1 MYTQDVRFVC
11 REFVYILSLLL
22 SIRWQDSRI
31 WKVRTWLMF
40 IVDHLQYYLQ
50 VDVLESQWNILE
62 TAFESSRDFEAIR
75 HAHMNFLASTLSQTF
90 LLLGS
95 VSKKVSYHTIIFHQP

>member
-1 MYTQDVRFVC
+1 MHF
-11 REFVYILSLLL
+11 LL
-22 SIRWQDSRI
+22 SEDVTVLVVLCFNFRWQDSRI
-31 WKVRTWLMF
+31 WKIRTWLMF

-50 VDVLESQWNILE
+50 VDVLESQWTIFQNSME
-62 TAFESSRDFEAIR
+62 TTRDFEALR

-95 VSKKVSYHTIIFHQP
+95 VCMLR